1 MEQLPPQVDQ
11 ESLEI
16 DDFLDNSLTG
26 SSFLMLNGIP
36 GEVRWDSAE
45 DVHNLHW
52 FTNRNK
58 TLTITITVCLFVCFI
73 SILIFIDTLI
83 LSIIY
88 TFLEAFFDLFI

>member
-36 GEVRWDSAE
+36 GEVRWSSLKMFIT
-45 DVHNLHW
+45 V
-52 FTNRNK
+52 
-58 TLTITITVCLFVCFI
+58 ISTITVYLFVC
-73 SILIFIDTLI
+73 
-83 LSIIY
+83 
-88 TFLEAFFDLFI
+88 